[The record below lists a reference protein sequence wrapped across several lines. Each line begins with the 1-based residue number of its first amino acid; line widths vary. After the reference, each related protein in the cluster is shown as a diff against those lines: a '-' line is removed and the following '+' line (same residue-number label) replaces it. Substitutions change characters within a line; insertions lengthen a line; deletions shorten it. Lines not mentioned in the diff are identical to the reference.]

1 MSDYENRPVP
11 EGINYSQDNPLKEFA
26 WLVLA
31 VIGAVVALLL
41 LLSVLAKYLTPL
53 IPFSVEQR
61 LAEQTLARV
70 PASELTETQLQKQ
83 QYLRDLAAQLLAHQ
97 PLPEG
102 MTLTLRYTPSRTI
115 NAFATLGGHIFILE
129 GLIEKMPSENA
140 LAMVLAHEIAHIL
153 HRDPIVAMGR
163 GVTVSL
169 ALMSITGLA
178 NSSAMDWL
186 FQQVGLVTVMRFTRE
201 QEREA
206 DERALQ
212 MLQAHYGNVAGAER
226 IFSVFAEQADGH
238 EMPAFLSTH
247 PLNTA
252 RIDRIREFARAHPQQ
267 GQPQAL
273 PAFMTRS
280 ETENP

>member
-11 EGINYSQDNPLKEFA
+11 EGINYSQANPLKEFA

-31 VIGAVVALLL
+31 VIGAVMALLL
-41 LLSVLAKYLTPL
+41 LLSVLAKFLTPL

-61 LAEQTLARV
+61 LAEQMLTRV
-70 PASELTETQLQKQ
+70 PTPVLSESQLQKQ

-102 MTLTLRYTPSRTI
+102 MTLTVHYGPSSTV

-153 HRDPIVAMGR
+153 HRDPIVALGR

-169 ALMSITGLA
+169 ALMSLTGLA

-186 FQQVGLVTVMRFTRE
+186 LQQMGFVTVTRFTRE
-201 QEREA
+201 QERAA
-206 DERALQ
+206 DERALR

-226 IFSVFAEQADGH
+226 IFEVFADRVDGR
-238 EMPAFLSTH
+238 EPPAFLATH
-247 PLNTA
+247 PQNSA
-252 RIDRIREFARAHPQQ
+252 RIERIREFARTHPQR

-273 PAFMTRS
+273 PEIVTRT
-280 ETENP
+280 ETEDP